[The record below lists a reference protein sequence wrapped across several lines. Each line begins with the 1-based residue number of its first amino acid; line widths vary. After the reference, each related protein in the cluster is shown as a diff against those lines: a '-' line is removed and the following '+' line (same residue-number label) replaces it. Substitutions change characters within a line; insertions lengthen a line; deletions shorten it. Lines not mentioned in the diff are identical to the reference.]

1 MNQKLTDERE
11 RIIKVLN
18 EHLYQTK
25 LLQFLPLYSPHLTD
39 ETKQLLPETSHRL
52 LQDLFEQEGVLE
64 SKIKEYLHTDI
75 PEWSTKIKKTFMQL
89 CKVLSQNHFSVDQ
102 ANPTKQDEGLERFV
116 YIMKEM
122 VNIYS
127 DKLHTTKEE
136 EQVMNDQKNEK
147 AAREKKSNADL
158 KALQREL
165 AGVRSSREKEV
176 SAREETLKKLEEEL
190 VALKMSTNSQRE
202 EFESVLKNREDL
214 AESKFKKFEEMLK
227 DQIKQCEILL
237 SELKLDHHK
246 EENDMKLDRLT
257 SEQQVYDFVTKYDN
271 FMSEHTVK
279 YNTLVQDYNRDQK
292 RVVFLENAIAVMEE
306 EKRKRNEERERK
318 RKEKERVERF
328 KVHTRYQRLWRRAYR
343 LVFLTN
349 YENINEKV
357 QKAKEGK
364 NPQDL
369 ANQSANAGKSN
380 DPKKTTTSGKPT
392 ESRSRTTPSTNRSG
406 SQRR

>member
-306 EKRKRNEERERK
+306 EKRNVMKS
-318 RKEKERVERF
+318 EKERE
-328 KVHTRYQRLWRRAYR
+328 KKKKEWNDSKCTLDTN
-343 LVFLTN
+343 VFGEEL
-349 YENINEKV
+349 IV
-357 QKAKEGK
+357 W
-364 NPQDL
+364 
-369 ANQSANAGKSN
+369 SF
-380 DPKKTTTSGKPT
+380 
-392 ESRSRTTPSTNRSG
+392 
-406 SQRR
+406 